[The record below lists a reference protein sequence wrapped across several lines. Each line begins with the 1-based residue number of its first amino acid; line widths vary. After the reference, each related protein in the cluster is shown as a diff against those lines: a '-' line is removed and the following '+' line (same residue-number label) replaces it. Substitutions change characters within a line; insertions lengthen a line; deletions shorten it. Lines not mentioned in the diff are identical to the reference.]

1 MWRELS
7 LGIGL
12 RAPGC
17 GKHNTRSPL
26 LGILKFYTEL
36 DSAIVR
42 VLYGQIPRKKFSSGS
57 YCWLLPTVREITDDA
72 SLLTVT

>member
-26 LGILKFYTEL
+26 VGILKFHTEL

-42 VLYGQIPRKKFSSGS
+42 VLDLWSNSSQKVLFRFI
-57 YCWLLPTVREITDDA
+57 LLALADR
-72 SLLTVT
+72 